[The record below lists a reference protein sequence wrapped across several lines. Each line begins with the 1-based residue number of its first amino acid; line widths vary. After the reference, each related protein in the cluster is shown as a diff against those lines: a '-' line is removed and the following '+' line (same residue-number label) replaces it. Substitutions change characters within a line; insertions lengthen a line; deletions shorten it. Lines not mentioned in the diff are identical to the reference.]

1 MDDGRVGATC
11 RTDGLLARVTREWLD
26 DALNVLFF
34 GGGGLVA
41 RFLDGLPTDLLILGG
56 DVVVTVAIVGTAMGG
71 VEELGGIVMGV
82 GRSTHLRFPLRR
94 TSFGPDNWI
103 GTIIKDKTTTME
115 FKSAIQHKFD
125 KEIDTAG
132 FQSN

>member
-1 MDDGRVGATC
+1 
-11 RTDGLLARVTREWLD
+11 LD
-26 DALNVLFF
+26 LTIGSVQLS
-34 GGGGLVA
+34 GLVA
-41 RFLDGLPTDLLILGG
+41 HFLDGLPTDLLILGG

-71 VEELGGIVMGV
+71 VEELSGIVMGV
-82 GRSTHLRFPLRR
+82 GRWTVGRSIHLRFSLRR
-94 TSFGPDNWI
+94 TSFGPDDWI

-115 FKSAIQHKFD
+115 FKIKSAIQHKFN